1 LDRVCKEQG
10 VAAGALGTGRARA
23 GGGNEIGIVHVE
35 RRVGETEVNF
45 ALNPVAQ
52 LSHANRTGYLWLK
65 ARSPEAVKIKTTRL
79 ALPEGEEFRRL
90 IEGLREEPRLGGRL
104 PRSGYERIMRE
115 RDEEW
120 LEAREES
127 NLQERW
133 EKKYTEE
140 RA

>member
-1 LDRVCKEQG
+1 MRTFTWSCRVT
-10 VAAGALGTGRARA
+10 APSL
-23 GGGNEIGIVHVE
+23 
-35 RRVGETEVNF
+35 RR
-45 ALNPVAQ
+45 PR
-52 LSHANRTGYLWLK
+52 ANRTGYLWLK
-65 ARSPEAVKIKTTRL
+65 TRSPEAIKIKTTRL

-104 PRSGYERIMRE
+104 PRSEYERMMRE
-115 RDEEW
+115 RDQEW

-140 RA
+140 RSAWQA